1 MKKTLILGGAA
12 ALALLTAGGVAIAQ
26 QAPAPQARHARADVD
41 IDGRISQA
49 EFVQSRVGRL
59 TAMDA
64 NRDGTVTPEEA
75 RAGRDAQRAE
85 RRVAMFDRLD
95 ADKDG
100 SISRAEFE
108 ARPERGPRGPEQAGE
123 RRGPRAHAGGHF
135 GRGPGRGHGGERG
148 QRGPVVI
155 AEAQAK
161 ATEAFTRMDAD
172 HDGFVT
178 QAERQAAR
186 AQMREHRQ
194 ERRAERMARRQ
205 GQPSPQAPVSE

>member
-12 ALALLTAGGVAIAQ
+12 ALSLLTVGGVAIAQ
-26 QAPAPQARHARADVD
+26 QAPAPQARHARADAD
-41 IDGRISQA
+41 SDGRVSQA
-49 EFVQSRVGRL
+49 EFVQSRVSRL
-59 TAMDA
+59 TTLDA
-64 NRDGTVTPEEA
+64 NRDGTVTVEEMRAAREA
-75 RAGRDAQRAE
+75 RQAE

-108 ARPERGPRGPEQAGE
+108 ARPERGARGPERAGQH
-123 RRGPRAHAGGHF
+123 RGPRAHHM
-135 GRGPGRGHGGERG
+135 RGPGRGNGMGGQRG
-148 QRGPVVI
+148 ERGPVVI

-161 ATEAFTRMDAD
+161 ATEAFARIDAD
-172 HDGFVT
+172 HDGYIT

-186 AQMREHRQ
+186 ADMREHRQ

-205 GQPSPQAPVSE
+205 ASPPAPVSE